1 MACQHNLAHNRQTR
15 MLANLSLVGCYNQS
29 VVSNRAVR
37 EQMMLESAKENL
49 RDIAFFGLTEFQA
62 ESRYLFEHTFRLR
75 FTMDFVQYSETH
87 ASKVDVAPEQQERL
101 SRLNHLDAELY
112 TFAKQLFF
120 ARLEFARSSSGRSEH
135 FMKYE
140 QDLKIA
146 GVDHSQPS
154 TEYEE
159 SEEAYDAEVD
169 VMDQE
174 EAEQKDRVSRAE
186 KTRRRRTQRT

>member
-174 EAEQKDRVSRAE
+174 EAEQKDRVARAE